1 MFLPLILLS
10 PSAFPQQRKPLGV
23 QVEQHLDV
31 TAVKVLIEN
40 LSRPFGFTV
49 RTGNAEE
56 VLSRAS
62 SGKDAVSK

>member
-40 LSRPFGFTV
+40 LSAKRTV
-49 RTGNAEE
+49 RTGNAE